1 MKNCFGPHWCAF
13 IVWTYIFKYPKYT
26 FKYINIW
33 NSYMRIIFSYYSDA
47 ISHSLIP
54 YTMLHF
60 LKVHCLFFADKFSKF
75 PSSLSGSEFT
85 LSGKAVGVIL
95 KAFFKIHPLF
105 SHSFFCL
112 LPFSQALHLPQHCR
126 SNPLLCHGSWSIAA
140 QQHGTTACFNFSWGN
155 PGPPLQ
161 SPASPDVPWS
171 REVD

>member
-1 MKNCFGPHWCAF
+1 M
-13 IVWTYIFKYPKYT
+13 FKYPKYT

-33 NSYMRIIFSYYSDA
+33 NSHMRITFSYYSDA

-60 LKVHCLFFADKFSKF
+60 LKVHCLFFCGHVQQISIVPLWVRVPSLWESCGRYSQSLFLNPSTVFS
-75 PSSLSGSEFT
+75 L
-85 LSGKAVGVIL
+85 L
-95 KAFFKIHPLF
+95 
-105 SHSFFCL
+105 FCL
-112 LPFSQALHLPQHCR
+112 LPFSQALHLLQHCR

-140 QQHGTTACFNFSWGN
+140 QQHGTTACFNFSWGK